1 MCSGVVCVVYG
12 VIVVVGCVCVWRVW
26 YEVCVCGCG
35 CMFGDMCISV
45 HVACGMRG
53 LCVYGHACVWSYAWF
68 CVSVC
73 VCVCD
78 EYGMRYVCVLW
89 QVQHSV
95 CVCVV
100 VCVW

>member
-1 MCSGVVCVVYG
+1 M
-12 VIVVVGCVCVWRVW
+12 
-26 YEVCVCGCG
+26 CVCGEYGMRYACVVV

-73 VCVCD
+73 VC
-78 EYGMRYVCVLW
+78 M
-89 QVQHSV
+89 
-95 CVCVV
+95 
-100 VCVW
+100 